1 MIGDTVKTGVD
12 ELLEL
17 LKKVDKIALT
27 DAAQQLG
34 VSSSL
39 LQSWVDFLVEEEV
52 VGIEYKF
59 TKPIIY
65 LNKAPGEKEVH
76 VTEEPEVSF
85 QAYRDDFKTR
95 AAQKS
100 IPAEKISFL
109 WKEHVKAA
117 INRRKEFFYREA
129 KKRNLANIDYLWGA
143 YAERLVSS

>member
-1 MIGDTVKTGVD
+1 MVDDTVKTGVD

-17 LKKVDKIALT
+17 LKKIDKIALT

-34 VSSSL
+34 ISSSL

-65 LNKAPGEKEVH
+65 LNKAPETKEVR
-76 VTEEPEVSF
+76 VKKEAEVSF
-85 QAYRDDFKTR
+85 QAYKDDFKTR

-109 WKEHVKAA
+109 WQEHVKAA
-117 INRRKEFFYREA
+117 LNRRKDFFFREA
-129 KKRNLANIDYLWGA
+129 KKRNLANINYLWQTYNA
-143 YAERLVSS
+143 HLVSS